1 MVVTTPRR
9 LAALG
14 VLLLVVG
21 GALAYLRDPAWLA
34 TETTGLR
41 GWQQAPDG
49 TRCRWSGGHASF
61 FVPSNASRVGFRMAT
76 TFDASD
82 SRPIIATV
90 SLDDEDVD
98 RVALTDGSWRLVEIA
113 MPSYASRR
121 FRRIDVRTNIVR
133 DGNRGVMIGEVE
145 AR

>member
-9 LAALG
+9 FG
-14 VLLLVVG
+14 VIGFVLLSIAV
-21 GALAYLRDPAWLA
+21 ALAYLRDPAWLA

-49 TRCRWSGGHASF
+49 TRYRWSGGHASF
-61 FVPSNASRVGFRMAT
+61 FVPSNASRVGFRIAT

-113 MPSYASRR
+113 MPSPASRR
-121 FRRIDVRTNIVR
+121 VRRIDVRTNIVR
-133 DGNRGVMIGEVE
+133 DGNRGVMIGQVQT
-145 AR
+145 R